1 MSEDV
6 ANMQLWLLSP
16 LAIIGAGL
24 LLSQVI
30 GVAMQ
35 ARGLPRLYG
44 AVIAGLILGVSGLGL
59 VDAPLLA
66 QFQELF
72 NAASALVLFEVG
84 RKMDLAWLWRS
95 GRQGGSLVLGCVL
108 RGLGTLAL
116 LAGFGLGWGEAA
128 FIASILMAVNPV
140 VFASMASDSNAS
152 GVATYAGANTVGISN
167 LVALLAVSV
176 SLAWMRSHDAGAES
190 GLGTVGSGAVGFGA
204 ELGRQGAKLAL
215 GAVIAL
221 VCYGLYALATRV
233 SKAEAGLRP
242 GILLAALLMD
252 LGLCSVSAS
261 SALLSLLLMGLLLR
275 NAETR
280 ENVFQAQI
288 KTGQDIGYALLF
300 MMSAALVEV
309 QQLFNPWTLLAAV
322 LVFAARIGI
331 TRAALVPSRAWSGRK
346 KNAIAL
352 SLCSLVSFGSLVV
365 DNLMARTA
373 GMSDLA
379 GSIMAALLALNVLV
393 GPGLTW
399 WGLKLAR
406 ETHEG
411 NEVEN
416 EHG

>member
-1 MSEDV
+1 MSDEA
-6 ANMQLWLLSP
+6 ANIQMWLLSP

-24 LLSQVI
+24 LLSQVV

-35 ARGLPRLYG
+35 ARGLPKLYG

-59 VDAPLLA
+59 VDAPLLS

-95 GRQGGSLVLGCVL
+95 GRQGGALVLGCVL
-108 RGLGTLAL
+108 RGLGTLGL
-116 LAGFGLGWGEAA
+116 LAAFGLGWGEAA
-128 FIASILMAVNPV
+128 FIAAILIAVNPV

-167 LVALLAVSV
+167 LIALLALSV
-176 SLAWMRSHDAGAES
+176 SLAWIRSHDAGAE
-190 GLGTVGSGAVGFGA
+190 LGFGA
-204 ELGRQGAKLAL
+204 ELARQGTKLAL
-215 GAVIAL
+215 GAGIAVL
-221 VCYGLYALATRV
+221 CYGLYTLSTRI
-233 SKAEAGLRP
+233 SKAQAGLRP

-252 LGLCSVSAS
+252 LGLSSVSAS

-309 QQLFNPWTLLAAV
+309 QQLFHWWTLLATV
-322 LVFAARIGI
+322 LVFAARIGL
-331 TRAALVPSRAWSGRK
+331 TRAALMPSGTWSRRK
-346 KNAIAL
+346 KHAIAL

-365 DNLMARTA
+365 DNSMTRTF
-373 GMSDLA
+373 GMSEQA
-379 GSIMAALLALNVLV
+379 GNIMAALLALNVLI

-399 WGLKLAR
+399 WGLKLAD

-411 NEVEN
+411 DQ
-416 EHG
+416 HG

>member
-1 MSEDV
+1 V
-6 ANMQLWLLSP
+6 A
-16 LAIIGAGL
+16 
-24 LLSQVI
+24 
-30 GVAMQ
+30 GVAIQ
-35 ARGLPRLYG
+35 ARGLPKLYG
-44 AVIAGLILGVSGLGL
+44 AVIAGLVLGVSGFGL
-59 VDAPLLA
+59 VDAPLLS

-95 GRQGGSLVLGCVL
+95 GRQGGALVLGCVL
-108 RGLGTLAL
+108 RGAGTLAL
-116 LAGFGLGWGEAA
+116 LAAFGLGWGEAA
-128 FIASILMAVNPV
+128 FIAAILIAVNPV
-140 VFASMASDSNAS
+140 VFASMTSDSNAS

-167 LVALLAVSV
+167 LIALLALSA
-176 SLAWMRSHDAGAES
+176 SLAWMRSHVAGAEF
-190 GLGTVGSGAVGFGA
+190 GFGA
-204 ELGRQGAKLAL
+204 ELARQGTKLAL
-215 GAVIAL
+215 GAGIAVL
-221 VCYGLYALATRV
+221 CYGLYALATRI
-233 SKAEAGLRP
+233 SKAQAGLRP

-309 QQLFNPWTLLAAV
+309 QQLFNWWTLAAALA
-322 LVFAARIGI
+322 VFLARVGL
-331 TRAALVPSRAWSGRK
+331 TRAALVPSGAWSGRK
-346 KNAIAL
+346 KHAIAL

-365 DNLMARTA
+365 DNSMSRTA
-373 GMSDLA
+373 GMSDVA
-379 GSIMAALLALNVLV
+379 ASIMAALLALNVLV

-399 WGLKLAR
+399 WGLKLAG

-411 NEVEN
+411 D

>member
-1 MSEDV
+1 MSED
-6 ANMQLWLLSP
+6 AASIQLWLLSP

-35 ARGLPRLYG
+35 ARGLPKLYG

-59 VDAPLLA
+59 VDAPLLS

-95 GRQGGSLVLGCVL
+95 GRQGGALVLGCVL
-108 RGLGTLAL
+108 RGLGTLVL
-116 LAGFGLGWGEAA
+116 LAAFGLGWGEAA
-128 FIASILMAVNPV
+128 FIAAILIAVNPV

-152 GVATYAGANTVGISN
+152 GVATYASANTVGISN
-167 LVALLAVSV
+167 LIALLALSV
-176 SLAWMRSHDAGAES
+176 SLAWMRSHAAGAE
-190 GLGTVGSGAVGFGA
+190 LGFGA
-204 ELGRQGAKLAL
+204 ELARQGTKLAL
-215 GAVIAL
+215 GAVIAAL
-221 VCYGLYALATRV
+221 CYGLYALATRV
-233 SKAEAGLRP
+233 SKAQAGLRP

-309 QQLFNPWTLLAAV
+309 QQLFHWWTLLAAV
-322 LVFAARIGI
+322 LVFAARVVV
-331 TRAALVPSRAWSGRK
+331 TRAALATSVAWSGRK
-346 KNAIAL
+346 KHAIAL

-365 DNLMARTA
+365 DNSMTRTA

-379 GSIMAALLALNVLV
+379 ANLMAALLALNVLA

-399 WGLKLAR
+399 WGLKLAD

-411 NEVEN
+411 D